1 MTQLLDNELSIIES
15 SVKMFMREFKT
26 NNPDTKL
33 DETISI
39 HRFLAELRDEPTVL
53 VSFTIFLAE
62 EFLKDSQGGSNNQGD
77 KISDV
82 QMLDDVGADWNSNE
96 ALAKNIQK
104 MKEKYGTGKLS
115 NFDMDAFMSDQ

>member
-26 NNPDTKL
+26 SNPDTKL
-33 DETISI
+33 EESISI
-39 HRFLAELRDEPTVL
+39 HRFLAELKDEPSVL
-53 VSFTIFLAE
+53 VSFSIFLAE

-82 QMLDDVGADWNSNE
+82 QMLDDGGADWNSNE
-96 ALAKNIQK
+96 ALAKNI
-104 MKEKYGTGKLS
+104 
-115 NFDMDAFMSDQ
+115 